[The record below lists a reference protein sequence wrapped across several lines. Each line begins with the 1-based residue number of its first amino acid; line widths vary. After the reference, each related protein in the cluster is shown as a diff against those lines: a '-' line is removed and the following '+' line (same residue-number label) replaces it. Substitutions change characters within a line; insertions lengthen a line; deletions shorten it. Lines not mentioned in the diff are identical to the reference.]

1 MTIHDTSDRYL
12 EIDEVA
18 DRLHVHPATVRAWC
32 RAGQIPAT
40 RLPSKWVISEQALT
54 EWLDRGGLVTSA
66 VG

>member
-1 MTIHDTSDRYL
+1 MTVHDTSDRYL

-18 DRLHVHPATVRAWC
+18 ELLSVHPATVRAWC
-32 RAGQIPAT
+32 RAGQIPAI

-66 VG
+66 AR